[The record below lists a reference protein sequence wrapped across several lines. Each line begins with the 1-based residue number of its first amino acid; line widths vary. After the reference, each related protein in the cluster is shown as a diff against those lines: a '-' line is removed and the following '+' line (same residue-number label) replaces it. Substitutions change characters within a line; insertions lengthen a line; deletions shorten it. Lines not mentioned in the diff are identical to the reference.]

1 MSFIVAVDGP
11 AGSGKSTIS
20 KMVAKKY
27 RLTYLDTGAMYRM
40 IAFTS
45 IRDGVDLDDTGEVVN
60 LLDKVN
66 IDMKDGKFYVDGDDV
81 SLEIRT
87 PEVTAIVSKVAAI
100 REVRIKLV
108 DLQRKISEG
117 KDVILDGRDIGT
129 VVFTNADLKIFL
141 VASPEERAKR
151 RVLDF
156 KNKGIDEN
164 FEDVLSE
171 IIRRDEFDSNRKE
184 SPLKKAEDAVEIDT
198 SFMNIDEVVGAISEL
213 VENKRF
219 S

>member
-27 RLTYLDTGAMYRM
+27 KLTYLDTGAMYRM

-45 IRDGVDLDDTGEVVN
+45 IRDGVDLDN
-60 LLDKVN
+60 IDKVVDLLN
-66 IDMKDGKFYVDGDDV
+66 KVSIDMKNDKFYVDGKDV

-100 REVRIKLV
+100 KEVRIKLV
-108 DLQRKISEG
+108 DLQRKISKG

-129 VVFTNADLKIFL
+129 VVFKDANLKIF
-141 VASPEERAKR
+141 
-151 RVLDF
+151 
-156 KNKGIDEN
+156 
-164 FEDVLSE
+164 
-171 IIRRDEFDSNRKE
+171 
-184 SPLKKAEDAVEIDT
+184 
-198 SFMNIDEVVGAISEL
+198 
-213 VENKRF
+213 
-219 S
+219 